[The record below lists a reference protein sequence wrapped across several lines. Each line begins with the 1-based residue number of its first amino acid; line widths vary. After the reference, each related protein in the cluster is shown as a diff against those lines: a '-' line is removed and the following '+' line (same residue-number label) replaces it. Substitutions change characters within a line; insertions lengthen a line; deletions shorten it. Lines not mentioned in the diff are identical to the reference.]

1 MRIYTE
7 KFHSMRDIKRLFQ
20 REIIRK
26 PKNIINRQLKLKAR
40 TLLANKKKNKTK
52 LKIEKK

>member
-40 TLLANKKKNKTK
+40 TLLANKKKPKQN
-52 LKIEKK
+52 